1 DLMTEFADE
10 TLNSALNSTSTHD
23 ITRPLNVFAPNKEFS
38 ESSPW
43 YWNPVN
49 EQNHDYC
56 MDYQLSSEE
65 YEKAKELYKTYAIA
79 LAFLPGNFT
88 IFYGDEAGIEGLGNL
103 ANRKPFPWGK
113 EDGDLIEFFTEI
125 GKVKMSNQFLKK
137 AKTNI
142 LKLNKDY
149 LMFERV
155 NDDKKMLVMVNAT
168 DDDVLVDIPEE
179 YDDAEVVYTLKK
191 TNRNILAGRGAM
203 IMKK

>member
-1 DLMTEFADE
+1 
-10 TLNSALNSTSTHD
+10 
-23 ITRPLNVFAPNKEFS
+23 
-38 ESSPW
+38 
-43 YWNPVN
+43 
-49 EQNHDYC
+49 
-56 MDYQLSSEE
+56 
-65 YEKAKELYKTYAIA
+65 
-79 LAFLPGNFT
+79 
-88 IFYGDEAGIEGLGNL
+88 
-103 ANRKPFPWGK
+103 
-113 EDGDLIEFFTEI
+113 
-125 GKVKMSNQFLKK
+125 MSNQFLKK

-179 YDDAEVVYTLKK
+179 YGDAEVVYTLKK